1 MSYSS
6 SLETKYSQLC
16 QSIGFNHV
24 RNLVGRSLGITGTS
38 KKNLLENFVSNESPE
53 LHATMAQV
61 RLDSV
66 LGGDRQ
72 FTICELDEHNSNLYQ
87 KFFKDVLPN
96 GDHPLSKAYPFLLS
110 DEEICGLDDK
120 LHVLDKIVQKLGD
133 TEYQIVVFGTVLK
146 VPITKTADAL
156 LNEDGD
162 ALANSGAK
170 FYYRIEKAYQFLHT
184 VIFEPNSR
192 RLTITC
198 DRTADNIKQTK
209 ARDELYRL
217 KMHLTELSCC
227 DLGNRVNLFDFIK
240 PLYNA
245 GDGNVTKLGIVTT
258 DNNPVNLTL
267 NIGEKCLR
275 EDRYHKTGEG
285 LISGFYAVGKS
296 WDRLIFE
303 LETEKSTFEAKSK
316 LHLHLKSNS
325 SALLSGGFL
334 FDGYISNCPRFSD
347 LLFVLDKSLD
357 NEVAHE
363 AEHVI

>member
-1 MSYSS
+1 M
-6 SLETKYSQLC
+6 
-16 QSIGFNHV
+16 
-24 RNLVGRSLGITGTS
+24 RNLVGRSIGITGTS
-38 KKNLLENFVSNESPE
+38 KKNLLENFVSNESSE
-53 LHATMAQV
+53 LHTAMENV
-61 RLDSV
+61 RLESV

-72 FTICELDEHNSNLYQ
+72 FTIFELDDHNSNLYQ
-87 KFFKDVLPN
+87 KFFENLIPN
-96 GDHPLSKAYPFLLS
+96 TAHPLSKAYPFLLS
-110 DEEICGLDDK
+110 DEDLCGLDDK
-120 LHVLDKIVQKLGD
+120 LHVLDKIVKKVGN

-146 VPITKTADAL
+146 VPITKRADTF

-162 ALANSGAK
+162 ALADSGAK
-170 FYYRIEKAYQFLHT
+170 FYYKIEKAYQFLHT

-209 ARDELYRL
+209 ARDELFRL
-217 KMHLTELSCC
+217 KMRLTDLSCC

-267 NIGEKCLR
+267 NVGEKCLR
-275 EDRYHKTGEG
+275 EDRYHKNGEG

-296 WDRLIFE
+296 WERIILE
-303 LETEKSTFEAKSK
+303 LKTEKSAFEAKAK

-347 LLFVLDKSLD
+347 FLFVLDKSL
-357 NEVAHE
+357 NH
-363 AEHVI
+363 